1 MENNLA
7 FLGIAKKAG
16 LLAEGMELAAAAA
29 KGGRCR
35 TVLSAAD
42 ASEPSKR
49 RAKRLAA
56 EAGVRHIALRYTKR
70 ELGAAL
76 GKGEPGVIAITD
88 VGIAAK
94 FASYLPPDSFTEP
107 PGPDGSAGGDAR
119 VRPGAEDGTARQ
131 RAGVMNCE
139 RWRAQ

>member
-16 LLAEGMELAAAAA
+16 LLAEGAEPAAAAVRS
-29 KGGRCR
+29 GCCR
-35 TVLSAAD
+35 AILSASD
-42 ASEPSKR
+42 ASEASQR
-49 RAKRLAA
+49 RARRLAA
-56 EAGVRHIALRYTKR
+56 EAGARHIALRYTKR

-88 VGIAAK
+88 AGIAAK

-107 PGPDGSAGGDAR
+107 PETAGNTGARAASGAGVKRSRNRAGGI
-119 VRPGAEDGTARQ
+119 
-131 RAGVMNCE
+131 NCE
-139 RWRAQ
+139 RRKAQ